1 MKSKSPILEMKE
13 VGKETFHNFEV
24 TMDSE
29 DRFDEICAQAR
40 LDIPKEELFN
50 WWVNNALRQ
59 SINHIE
65 NQTSFQTF
73 CMKMKIRLLRLT
85 GRI

>member
-13 VGKETFHNFEV
+13 VGKETFCNFEV

-50 WWVNNALRQ
+50 WWVNNVLRQ
-59 SINHIE
+59 SIKHIE
-65 NQTSFQTF
+65 NQTPFQRLCF
-73 CMKMKIRLLRLT
+73 VLKVRLLRLT